1 MSSTNPTILI
11 VPGSF
16 SPPYFYTPISDSLRA
31 AGYDTYVVSLP
42 SIGRKP
48 GPAPTMLD
56 DAAYIADAV
65 TKVADEGK
73 DILLVA
79 HSYGGIPATQA
90 VKGLAKAQ
98 RKQAGKT
105 GGIVR
110 LAYLSALAPLIGGT
124 AGTASEGTRLTFST
138 SKGAWMYHDIAPS
151 ATFNFSDLPE
161 AEGQAWV
168 RKFENH
174 SAVTFAGELTHPGYA
189 DVEISWLM
197 CKEDKTIPPSF
208 QQGFIDGIEKAT
220 GRKVV
225 VDGIETGHC
234 PNASA
239 PEKVVE
245 WIKKAAQEKV

>member
-31 AGYDTYVVSLP
+31 AGYDTYVIYLP

-56 DAAYIADAV
+56 DAAYIADAA

-90 VKGLAKAQ
+90 IKGLAKTQ
-98 RKQAGKT
+98 RKQAGKA

-110 LAYLSALAPLIGGT
+110 LAYLSALAPLVGGT
-124 AGTASEGTRLTFST
+124 AGAALEGCDFSYCRID
-138 SKGAWMYHDIAPS
+138 GAWMYHDIVPS

-161 AEGQAWV
+161 AEGQAWA

-174 SAVTFAGELTHPGYA
+174 SAVTFAGELTYPGYE
-189 DVEISWLM
+189 DVEISWLI
-197 CKEDKTIPPSF
+197 CKNDKTVPPSF

-220 GRKVV
+220 GKKVV
-225 VDGIETGHC
+225 VDEIDTGHC

-245 WIKKAAQEKV
+245 WIKKAAQEKA